1 MVWLLLL
8 LCCIPLG
15 CNATCLRDT
24 DCLGTSVCTENRCL
38 LVVKG
43 DAGHAPS
50 GGSSVNDGPS
60 SSEPDTS
67 SSDTSDGGSSSG
79 DAGN

>member
-8 LCCIPLG
+8 LCCVPLG
-15 CNATCLRDT
+15 CTATCLRDT
-24 DCLGTSVCTENRCL
+24 DCLGISVCSENRCL

-43 DAGHAPS
+43 DAGRAPS
-50 GGSSVNDGPS
+50 GASSQDEGSS
-60 SSEPDTS
+60 SSEPEPS
-67 SSDTSDGGSSSG
+67 SDDTSDGGFASG